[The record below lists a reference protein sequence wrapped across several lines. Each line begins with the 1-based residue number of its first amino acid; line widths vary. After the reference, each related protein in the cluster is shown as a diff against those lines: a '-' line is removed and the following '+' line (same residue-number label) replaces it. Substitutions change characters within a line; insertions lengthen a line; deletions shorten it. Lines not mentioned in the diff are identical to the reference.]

1 MSDKYILWAPST
13 HLEEAIMVDAD
24 HPALENMAE
33 ELMHDVYEGEV
44 FLYKLVPVRKY
55 ELPRGVKVTEIEK
68 V

>member
-13 HLEEAIMVDAD
+13 HLDDAMLVDAD
-24 HPALENMAE
+24 HPSLEKMAE
-33 ELMHDVYEGEV
+33 EMMNDLYEDEV

-55 ELPRGVKVTEIEK
+55 ELPRGVRVTEIEK